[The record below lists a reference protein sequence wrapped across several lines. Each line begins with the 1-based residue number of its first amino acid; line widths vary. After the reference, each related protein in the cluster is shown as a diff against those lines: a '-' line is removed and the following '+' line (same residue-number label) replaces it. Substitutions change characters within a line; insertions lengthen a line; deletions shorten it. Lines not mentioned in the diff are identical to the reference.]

1 MKSYIGPHPSPVPKA
16 AENWSG
22 ILHKALYVFKRKGIK
37 ASEVI
42 CKEVGFLTLILQ
54 LQLQYSTENVLVQS
68 SPGSE
73 NVIQLINY
81 DSYLTILLHKFLL
94 KPLINAL
101 HSIYLS
107 FQKIL
112 LVLAEYPVGKEVCL
126 KLIQGKV

>member
-1 MKSYIGPHPSPVPKA
+1 M
-16 AENWSG
+16 
-22 ILHKALYVFKRKGIK
+22 FKRKGIK

-112 LVLAEYPVGKEVCL
+112 LVLAVYPVGKELCL
-126 KLIQGKV
+126 KLMQGKV